1 MKFQYTDNQLNN
13 LNQDFANY
21 IVNGEFSSRKRRKA

>member
-1 MKFQYTDNQLNN
+1 MVFNYTDNQLNS
-13 LNQDFANY
+13 LNQDFANF

>member
-1 MKFQYTDNQLNN
+1 MIFNYTDIQLNN
-13 LNQDFANY
+13 LNQDFAIY